1 MLEEGYSLYVFI
13 MELNDKLNL
22 WLEWW
27 ISGNLCFKKLFLKY
41 T

>member
-1 MLEEGYSLYVFI
+1 MLEEGYSSYVFI

-22 WLEWW
+22 WSEWW
-27 ISGNLCFKKLFLKY
+27 IGGNLCFKKLPLKY